1 MAIDISEKFEVPAK
15 PDVVWRFVVEPA
27 QVVTCMPGAELIEQK
42 NENTYLGKVKVK
54 LGAIN
59 TSYQG
64 EVVFESIDEASRTIR
79 LVGEGREP
87 SGGTAKGTVEIGL
100 YETAGGGTEMRI
112 DVQVDLTGKVMQVGG
127 GMIKPVSKQL
137 FKQFAN
143 NARTHLEN
151 VQAAGG
157 DASVMPVV
165 REDDALAVAPLLGK
179 TLWAGIVNFFRRLFG
194 RAEH

>member
-1 MAIDISEKFEVPAK
+1 MAIEINERFEVPAGL
-15 PDVVWRFVVEPA
+15 DEVWRFVVEPA

-59 TSYQG
+59 ASYQG
-64 EVVFESIDEASRTIR
+64 EVVFESIDEASRTLR

-87 SGGTAKGTVEIGL
+87 GGGTAKGTVDIGL
-100 YETAGGGTEMRI
+100 HETASGGTEMRI
-112 DVQVDLTGKVMQVGG
+112 DVQVDITGKVMQVGG

-143 NARTHLEN
+143 NARKHLESA
-151 VQAAGG
+151 QAAGG
-157 DASVMPVV
+157 DASAAPVV
-165 REDDALAVAPLLGK
+165 RDDDALAVIPLLGR

-194 RAEH
+194 RAAR